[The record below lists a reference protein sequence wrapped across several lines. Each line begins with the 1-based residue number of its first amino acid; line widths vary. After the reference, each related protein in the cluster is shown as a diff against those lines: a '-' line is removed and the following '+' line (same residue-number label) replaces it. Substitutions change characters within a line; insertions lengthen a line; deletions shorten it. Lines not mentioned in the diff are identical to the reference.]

1 MDAVLANN
9 EDFRRNDDLT
19 ELRQVVENVNCEM
32 ENTNAPM
39 QQKAPPKGIFKD
51 VVPQRRTLWTDFETI
66 NCYGNADSLFSSKII
81 LATSLPRKDPL
92 SFQNPSFH
100 HVNIN
105 NNDLIPIHGVS
116 NKVNENKKLFDDLE
130 ESNNYLQESLGYPKL
145 NHKGECF

>member
-51 VVPQRRTLWTDFETI
+51 EVPSIGLLRPTFE
-66 NCYGNADSLFSSKII
+66 
-81 LATSLPRKDPL
+81 P
-92 SFQNPSFH
+92 
-100 HVNIN
+100 
-105 NNDLIPIHGVS
+105 
-116 NKVNENKKLFDDLE
+116 
-130 ESNNYLQESLGYPKL
+130 
-145 NHKGECF
+145 

>member
-51 VVPQRRTLWTDFETI
+51 VVPSARLFGQTL
-66 NCYGNADSLFSSKII
+66 K
-81 LATSLPRKDPL
+81 P
-92 SFQNPSFH
+92 
-100 HVNIN
+100 
-105 NNDLIPIHGVS
+105 
-116 NKVNENKKLFDDLE
+116 
-130 ESNNYLQESLGYPKL
+130 
-145 NHKGECF
+145 